1 MPTYF
6 RERNVFH
13 CSSVSVCSERWRQR
27 GFGSRPSRWCNFGC
41 GRGPSSGGFGGD
53 VYWLIFLLDHGLVEF
68 GHAFDLHVSVLELP
82 LVVLLHQHSPDEAD
96 DAVRS
101 EERRVGK
108 ECSVRV
114 DLGGRRI
121 IKNKKKKKDM
131 LIYDHNTRLN
141 N

>member
-82 LVVLLHQHSPDEAD
+82 LVVLLPQHSPDEAD
-96 DAVRS
+96 DAVFVREDS
-101 EERRVGK
+101 ADVGAALDLLVEPPERIGEGK
-108 ECSVRV
+108 
-114 DLGGRRI
+114 G
-121 IKNKKKKKDM
+121 
-131 LIYDHNTRLN
+131 
-141 N
+141 